1 MAATREVDPAFI
13 NILEHFADNNEEQEL
28 SKDGAILWANANY
41 AGSQAVMSYS
51 NNDIASSMSAQRRGF
66 SRHGLVGYVESHD
79 EERTIFRAVNY
90 GKVDGGYSTKDTATA
105 LERLEALMVATL
117 CVPGP
122 KMLWQFNEIG
132 YPYNIDLNG
141 RLGRKPL
148 AWPLLRDQRRLNVF
162 QAVADLNE
170 ARKVYACFS
179 TLSATLQTADFVK
192 TIVLKDP
199 SCDLLYVGNFD
210 VVSKTVNLPFTK
222 KGTWFDYTGKRQ
234 YNVYLDNNSTTL
246 KPGEY
251 RLYTTQPVYGL
262 VTGVD
267 EQTPLVDQQ
276 LSVWP
281 QPASDEVSFTLPSVA
296 GTLRIIDAFGRTIDM
311 VESTEF
317 DTPRQ
322 TINTS
327 RLSSGV
333 YIATFTSA
341 TQQHITSFVIQR

>member
-1 MAATREVDPAFI
+1 
-13 NILEHFADNNEEQEL
+13 
-28 SKDGAILWANANY
+28 
-41 AGSQAVMSYS
+41 MSYS

-66 SRHGLVGYVESHD
+66 TRHGLVGYVESHD

-105 LERLEALMVATL
+105 LKRLEALMVATL

-179 TLSATLQTADFVK
+179 TMSATLQTADLVK

-246 KPGEY
+246 QPGEY

-296 GTLRIIDAFGRTIDM
+296 GTLRIIDALGRTIDM